1 MPALDAPEVIHIGQA
16 RLTAGLD
23 RVPRIDLAAHR
34 AIFGPMPLLAAGQLI
49 EMAEAVELR
58 GRGGAA
64 FPFAKKLAAVADVA
78 SRRRCETVIVVNA
91 TEGEPGSAKDKM
103 LLLRSPYL
111 VLGGALLAARALG
124 ASQIIVGVAGD
135 APHARSVRAAAKAEP
150 GLKGLVDVVAVPD
163 RFISGEGGALVNAL
177 NGKVPLPPGRKTLPS
192 DSGVDGLPTLLSN
205 AETYA
210 QLSVLAMLGP
220 EGYASTGTDDQPGTL
235 LLTVGGSAARP
246 AVVEVPAGI
255 PLGVVLD
262 ACQAAPADG
271 VLVGGYH
278 GMWLPTEAAFDVPVS
293 RSGLAAAGGTL
304 GAGIVLPL
312 GAGTCPLGEVA
323 RVVGYLA
330 KESAGQC
337 GPCKLG
343 LPGVA
348 RSLRALADGSGGV
361 DALDTARRAAAA
373 ARGRGACAHPDGV
386 FRFVMSALDV
396 FSDDLTTHLFR
407 GTCGRP
413 TSGILPLA
421 PEDDH
426 VRLLVDWTR
435 CQGHGL
441 CAHLVPELIQLDRQG
456 FPAFLDIPVP
466 DWLEKDA
473 EKAVAA
479 CPTLALRIVDSPR
492 QAPPPALPAGKPAR
506 KQIPA
511 GGTGRSRIEGSSGR
525 QLLGSPQSR
534 MIRNSSPQRIRARA
548 DARDR
553 DLPGRAPR
561 R

>member
-1 MPALDAPEVIHIGQA
+1 MMAEPAAPEVMHIGQA

-34 AIFGPMPLLAAGQLI
+34 AIFGPMPLLAAGQLV

-64 FPFAKKLAAVADVA
+64 FPFARKLTSVADVA
-78 SRRRCETVIVVNA
+78 RRRKCETVIVVNA

-124 ASQIIVGVAGD
+124 ARQIIVGVSSDGL
-135 APHARSVRAAAKAEP
+135 PARSVRAAAKAEP
-150 GLKGLVDVVAVPD
+150 GLKGLVDVVTVPD

-177 NGKVPLPPGRKTLPS
+177 NGKIPLPPGRKVLPS
-192 DSGVDGLPTLLSN
+192 DSGIRGLPTLLSN
-205 AETYA
+205 AETFA

-220 EGYASTGTDDQPGTL
+220 DGYASTGTDDQPGTL
-235 LLTVGGSAARP
+235 LLTVGGTSARP

-255 PLGVVLD
+255 PLGMVLD
-262 ACQAAPADG
+262 ACGAAPQDG

-278 GMWLPTEAAFDVPVS
+278 GMWLPTETAFEVPVS

-312 GAGTCPLGEVA
+312 GGGTCPIGEVA
-323 RVVGYLA
+323 RVVAYLA

-348 RSLRALADGSGGV
+348 RSMRALADGSGGV

-396 FSDDLTTHLFR
+396 FSDDLTAHLFR
-407 GTCGRP
+407 GSCGRP
-413 TSGILPLA
+413 VKGILPLGT
-421 PEDDH
+421 EEGSM
-426 VRLLVDWTR
+426 RLMVDWTR

-441 CAHLVPELIQLDRQG
+441 CASLTPQLIQLDRQG
-456 FPAFLDIPVP
+456 YPAFLDIAVP

-479 CPTLALRIVDSPR
+479 CPTLALRLVESPATAGPPPLPAPPRKQLPAASGSRPRMARGSGPR
-492 QAPPPALPAGKPAR
+492 QLAPPDR
-506 KQIPA
+506 
-511 GGTGRSRIEGSSGR
+511 RF
-525 QLLGSPQSR
+525 
-534 MIRNSSPQRIRARA
+534 A
-548 DARDR
+548 DNR
-553 DLPGRAPR
+553 RAPGPR
-561 R
+561 GGGSWR